1 MITLLTLLSLA
12 TLLPVGCFA
21 ALIAIIAKV
30 EACQHFDGDRGLAPW
45 TAAGSARS
53 VNEMTD

>member
-12 TLLPVGCFA
+12 TLLPVGCFV

-30 EACQHFDGDRGLAPW
+30 EGCQHFDVDWGLAPW
-45 TAAGSARS
+45 TAAGRGQA
-53 VNEMTD
+53 MK